1 MEWWRKANRR
11 AMRPPVLYNILY
23 RGATRIGQ
31 SDQVV
36 LDLRL
41 AMNISDLIRE
51 VPGIN
56 QNGLPLLEVEAIC
69 ADSRQI
75 EPGGL
80 FVAIHGSTDDG
91 HQYLAR
97 AEQAGA
103 VAAVGQEPAPEL
115 EIPYL
120 RVEDSRL
127 AYAHLAAAWYGHPAR
142 EMVMIGITGTDGKTT
157 TAMMIFDILRRAEL
171 AVGMIS
177 TVSAK
182 IGAETLDTG
191 LHVTTPDPM
200 DLQALL
206 RQMADEGLTHCV
218 LEATSHGLA
227 QHRVAACEF
236 DVGVVTNITHEHLD
250 FHGSFDAYR
259 EAKGRLISGLS
270 QSSTKPGALE
280 KSAVLNLDDESYS
293 FLEPLAQV
301 RKVTYGF
308 ESDANVRG
316 SALAAGPDGLQLS
329 IESGEQTANIETSM
343 IGGYNA
349 ENVLAAFATVVE
361 VLGIDADVAQTA
373 LSDFE
378 GVPGRLE
385 KIDLEQDFLA
395 IVDFAHT
402 PNALKQALTAAR
414 SLTNG
419 RVISVF
425 GSAGLRDQA
434 KRRMM
439 TEISAELADLSILTA
454 EDPRTEPLDDILE
467 EMAEGALSKGG
478 VEDATF
484 WRVPDRGDALRRAV
498 ELARPG
504 DLVIA
509 CGKGHEQSMCF
520 GETEYPWD
528 ERVAMRAA
536 LSEHLGIPG
545 PDMPELP
552 TSGGR

>member
-1 MEWWRKANRR
+1 M
-11 AMRPPVLYNILY
+11 
-23 RGATRIGQ
+23 
-31 SDQVV
+31 
-36 LDLRL
+36 
-41 AMNISDLIRE
+41 LIRE
-51 VPGIN
+51 VPGIS
-56 QNGLPLLEVEAIC
+56 QNGPPLLEVKAVS

-75 EPGGL
+75 ESGSL
-80 FVAIHGSTDDG
+80 FVAIQGSTDDG
-91 HQYLAR
+91 HQYLAH

-120 RVEDSRL
+120 QVEDSRL
-127 AYAHLAAAWYGHPAR
+127 GYAHLAAAWHGVPAR

-157 TAMMIFDILRRAEL
+157 TAMLIFDILRRAEL

-182 IGAETLDTG
+182 IGGETLDTG

-206 RQMADEGLTHCV
+206 RQMADGGLTHCV
-218 LEATSHGLA
+218 LETTSHGLA

-250 FHGSFDAYR
+250 FHGSCEAYR
-259 EAKGRLISGLS
+259 EAKGRLISSLS
-270 QSSTKPGALE
+270 HTFAKPGVPE
-280 KSAVLNLDDESYS
+280 KSAVLNLDDESYAY
-293 FLEPLAQV
+293 LEPLAQI
-301 RKVTYGF
+301 RKIAYGF
-308 ESDANVRG
+308 DSNADVRG
-316 SALAAGPDGLQLS
+316 SALESDSDGIRLT
-329 IESGEQTANIETSM
+329 IESGGQTAKFETSM
-343 IGGYNA
+343 IGSYNA
-349 ENVLAAFATVVE
+349 ANVLAAYATAVDG
-361 VLGIDADVAQTA
+361 LGIDPDVAGSA

-378 GVPGRLE
+378 GVSGRME
-385 KIDLEQDFLA
+385 KIDLGQNFLA
-395 IVDFAHT
+395 LVDFAHT

-414 SLTNG
+414 SLTDG
-419 RVISVF
+419 QVISVF

-434 KRRMM
+434 KRKMM
-439 TEISAELADLSILTA
+439 AEISAELADLSILTA
-454 EDPRTEPLDDILE
+454 EDPRTEPLEDILE
-467 EMAEGALSKGG
+467 EMAKGALSKGG
-478 VEDATF
+478 REDATF
-484 WRVPDRGDALRRAV
+484 WRVPDRGDALRRAI
-498 ELARPG
+498 ELAKPG

-536 LSEHLGIPG
+536 LAEHLGAPG
-545 PDMPELP
+545 PTMPELP

>member
-1 MEWWRKANRR
+1 MK
-11 AMRPPVLYNILY
+11 L
-23 RGATRIGQ
+23 
-31 SDQVV
+31 
-36 LDLRL
+36 
-41 AMNISDLIRE
+41 SDLIRE
-51 VPGIN
+51 VPGIS
-56 QNGLPLLEVEAIC
+56 QNGPFPLEVGAIS

-75 EPGGL
+75 ESGSL
-80 FVAIHGSTDDG
+80 FVAIQGSVNNG

-103 VAAVGQEPAPEL
+103 VVAVGQEPAPDL

-157 TAMMIFDILRRAEL
+157 TSMMIFDILRRAEL
-171 AVGMIS
+171 AAGMIS

-182 IGAETLDTG
+182 IGGETLDTG

-206 RQMADEGLTHCV
+206 RQMTDEGITHCV

-236 DVGVVTNITHEHLD
+236 DVGMVTNITHEHLD
-250 FHGSFDAYR
+250 FHGSYDAYR
-259 EAKGRLISGLS
+259 EAKGRLISNLS
-270 QSSTKPGALE
+270 QSTE
-280 KSAVLNLDDESYS
+280 KSGATAKTAVLNLDDESYS
-293 FLEPLAQV
+293 YLEPLAQV

-308 ESDANVRG
+308 GSDADVRG
-316 SALAAGPDGLQLS
+316 SALASGPDGLRLS
-329 IESGEQTANIETSM
+329 IESGDHTANIETSM

-349 ENVLAAFATVVE
+349 ANVLAAFATAVE
-361 VLGIDADVAQTA
+361 VLGIDPVVAGAA

-378 GVPGRLE
+378 GVPGRME
-385 KIDLEQDFLA
+385 TVDLGQDFLA

-414 SLTNG
+414 SLTDG

-439 TEISAELADLSILTA
+439 AEISAELADLSILTA

-467 EMAEGALSKGG
+467 EMAEGARSKGG
-478 VEDATF
+478 REDTTF
-484 WRVPDRGDALRRAV
+484 CRVRDRGDALRRAI

-536 LSEHLGIPG
+536 LAEHLGAPG
-545 PDMPELP
+545 PTMPELP
-552 TSGGR
+552 TSEGVA